1 MGRIRVLEEGVAD
14 QIAAGEVVERPA
26 SVVKELVEN
35 ALDAGASRIDVEADG
50 GGADRIRV
58 ADDGSG
64 MERDDARLAFE
75 RHATSKIRS
84 ASDLRGIVSFG
95 FRGEALPSIAS
106 VSRVVLTTGTGSPA
120 GGTRVRVDAGRIAG
134 VEPAAH
140 PRGTTVQ
147 VEGLFHNAPARRKF
161 LRSPATEAGHVADLL
176 ARLAAV
182 HPGVG
187 FSLRSGDRPLAAWP
201 SVPSYRER
209 VAQIAGPKDA
219 AALVGVD
226 RKAGGMR
233 VLGLASSPALQRSTA
248 RGQHLYVNARPIRD
262 RRLLHAVQEAYMT
275 LLPRGRYPV
284 VYLFLEVP
292 PDEVDVNVH
301 PAKSE
306 VRFLRAGAVHDLVR
320 EALLESLGAARPFY
334 RAGAPAPAIAA
345 GPATG
350 PRDVAEPAAGG
361 AWSERPAPP
370 PAAGEPLFETIPI
383 TPLAQFRDSYILASA
398 PDGLVILDQH
408 AAHERV
414 LYERFLSQAGT
425 GRVERQRL
433 LFPVTLEVPPAQRQ
447 AFEDAV
453 ESLEAL
459 GFGVSAFGE
468 NALKIDEVPAL
479 VATGS
484 VDSLVRG
491 LLDEILEWR
500 RAEGMDRLRH
510 RLVASAACHAAVTAN
525 HPLDAA
531 RMKQIVTDLLRTDRP
546 MTCPHGR
553 PALLRLTLDQ
563 IEREFHRR

>member
-1 MGRIRVLEEGVAD
+1 MGRIRVLDEAVAN

-35 ALDAGASRIDVEADG
+35 ALDAGASRIDVEVDG
-50 GGADRIRV
+50 GGAGRIRV

-64 MERDDARLAFE
+64 MEPDDARLAFE
-75 RHATSKIRS
+75 RHATSKIRA
-84 ASDLRGIVSFG
+84 ASDLRAIASFG

-106 VSRVVLTTGTGSPA
+106 VSRVVLTTATGPGS

-161 LRSPATEAGHVADLL
+161 LRSPATETGHVADLVS
-176 ARLAAV
+176 RLAAV
-182 HPGVG
+182 HAGVA
-187 FSLRSGDRPLAAWP
+187 FSLRSGGRPLAAW
-201 SVPSYRER
+201 SAVQSFRDR
-209 VAQIAGPKDA
+209 VTQIVGPEDA

-226 RKAGGMR
+226 GRAGDLR
-233 VLGLASSPALQRSTA
+233 LLGLASSPALQRSTA
-248 RGQHLYVNARPIRD
+248 RDQHLYVNGRPIRD
-262 RRLLHAVQEAYMT
+262 RRLLHAIQQAYLT
-275 LLPRGRYPV
+275 IIPRGRYPV
-284 VYLFLEVP
+284 VYLVLEVP

-320 EALLESLGAARPFY
+320 EALLAALGAARPFY
-334 RAGAPAPAIAA
+334 RAAAPTAETSPSPAADA
-345 GPATG
+345 VAVGEPE
-350 PRDVAEPAAGG
+350 PRD
-361 AWSERPAPP
+361 AWSRRRSPP
-370 PAAGEPLFETIPI
+370 PAEPEPLFETVPI

-414 LYERFLSQAGT
+414 LYERFLSQAGA

-433 LFPVTLEVPPAQRQ
+433 LFPVTLEVTPAQRQ
-447 AFEDAV
+447 AFEDSV
-453 ESLEAL
+453 EALDGL
-459 GFGVSAFGE
+459 GFGASAFGE
-468 NALKIDEVPAL
+468 DALKIDEVPDL

-484 VDSLVRG
+484 VERLVRG
-491 LLDEILEWR
+491 LLDEVLEWR
-500 RAEGMDRLRH
+500 KAEGMDRLRH
-510 RLVASAACHAAVTAN
+510 RLVASAACHAAVRAN
-525 HPLDAA
+525 HTLDAA

-563 IEREFHRR
+563 IEKEFHRR